1 MCTHI
6 TTFGVHTRLLGR
18 QHQGRFQRRS
28 LQHDLRDATVKPIRV
43 HRWSGSTSIF
53 FLQQKSTIQ
62 TMGQHKTIPQIGQR
76 PLHRHWDGSARRFLV
91 PQIQQRTFH
100 TTHVRSHVPQRD
112 LFLQRRQ
119 LFVKHRQCL
128 REKKKKRRCIRC
140 ETDAVP
146 NKYPT
151 TLVRTCRE
159 VVVHLH
165 LVVNV
170 VVNVVWGTLTTLR
183 SFFLSFNSNCACIRS
198 SVAILNSSLRMASS
212 ATSTT
217 HSASSS
223 VTSSSIEVNKSMRSF
238 NQDILARWSRAL
250 SLS

>member
-1 MCTHI
+1 
-6 TTFGVHTRLLGR
+6 
-18 QHQGRFQRRS
+18 
-28 LQHDLRDATVKPIRV
+28 
-43 HRWSGSTSIF
+43 
-53 FLQQKSTIQ
+53 
-62 TMGQHKTIPQIGQR
+62 MGQHKTIPQIGQR

-119 LFVKHRQCL
+119 LFVKHRQRL
-128 REKKKKRRCIRC
+128 REKKKKEGVFDVR
-140 ETDAVP
+140 P
-146 NKYPT
+146 MQYPT
-151 TLVRTCRE
+151 NTPPLWCE
-159 VVVHLH
+159 
-165 LVVNV
+165 LVVKLSCTCTLSPTLSFNV